1 MSAFCFPRIDAVPL
15 MRYSTFLIHRTLFS
29 VLVLL
34 GLSLLIFMI
43 ARVIPGD
50 PARIALGP
58 LASRTQIEALR
69 AEMHL
74 DEPLYRQYAYYLGGL
89 LRGDFGPSL
98 YTHRPVGLDLRDLL
112 PATLELVLYAGLIMV
127 AVGVPLGI
135 LAAYHRDT
143 WVDDAVRLVSLAG
156 VTTPAFVWAIML
168 MLIFAYALGVLPVAG
183 RLSPGVLPPPAVT
196 GMITIDAPLG
206 RNPAAYL
213 DFLRHLLLPATS
225 LALAGIA
232 QAARLTRA
240 SMVDVAG
247 RPFIEAA
254 RAFGISEV
262 RIAMKYM
269 LKPSLIPTVTILGL
283 DFAALLGNAFLV
295 EAVFNWPGIAR
306 YGVEVI
312 LRKDLNAIVAVVM
325 VVGLFF
331 VAINFLI
338 DILVGYLDPRIRLR
352 QLEESA

>member
-1 MSAFCFPRIDAVPL
+1 ML
-15 MRYSTFLIHRTLFS
+15 LS

-34 GLSLLIFMI
+34 GLSLLIFVI

-58 LASRTQIEALR
+58 LASRAQIAALR
-69 AEMHL
+69 AQMDL
-74 DEPLYRQYAYYLGGL
+74 DEPLPVQYAHYIRGL
-89 LRGDFGPSL
+89 VRGDFGESL
-98 YTHRPVGLDLRDLL
+98 YTHRPVTTDLHDLF
-112 PATLELVLYAGLIMV
+112 PATLELVLYAGLLMV

-135 LAAYHRDT
+135 LAASYRDT
-143 WVDDAVRLVSLAG
+143 WVDTLVRLISLGG
-156 VTTPAFVWAIML
+156 VVTPAFVWAIVL
-168 MLIFAYALGVLPVAG
+168 MLIFAYVLGVLPVAG
-183 RLSPGVLPPPAVT
+183 RISAGAVPPPSVT
-196 GMITIDAPLG
+196 GLVTIDALVD

-213 DFLRHLLLPATS
+213 DFLRHLLLPAVS
-225 LALAGIA
+225 LALAGVA

-254 RAFGISEV
+254 RAFGISNA
-262 RIAMKYM
+262 RIALKYM

-306 YGVEVI
+306 YGVQVI

-325 VVGLFF
+325 IMGLFF
-331 VAINFLI
+331 VIINFLI

-352 QLEESA
+352 QVDEAA

>member
-1 MSAFCFPRIDAVPL
+1 
-15 MRYSTFLIHRTLFS
+15 MRYSTYLIHRIVFS

-34 GLSLLIFMI
+34 GLSALIFVI

-58 LASRTQIEALR
+58 LASRSQIQALR

-74 DEPLYRQYAYYLGGL
+74 DEPLHVQYAYYLAGL
-89 LRGDFGPSL
+89 LRGDFGSSL
-98 YTHRPVGLDLRDLL
+98 YTHRPVATDLRDLF
-112 PATLELVLYAGLIMV
+112 PATLELVCYAGLIMV
-127 AVGVPLGI
+127 AVGIPLGI
-135 LAAYHRDT
+135 LAASYRDT
-143 WVDDAVRLVSLAG
+143 WVDSTVRVVSLAG
-156 VTTPAFVWAIML
+156 VVTPAFVWAIVL

-183 RLSPGVLPPPAVT
+183 RLSVGVSAPPAVT
-196 GMITIDAPLG
+196 GALTLDAAVD
-206 RNPAAYL
+206 RNLPAYL
-213 DFLRHLLLPATS
+213 DFLRHLLLPAVS
-225 LALAGIA
+225 LALAGVA

-254 RAFGISEV
+254 RAFGISEA
-262 RIAMKYM
+262 RIALKYM
-269 LKPSLIPTVTILGL
+269 LKPSMIPTVTILGL

-325 VVGLFF
+325 IMGLFF
-331 VAINFLI
+331 VVINFLI

-352 QLEESA
+352 QMEEAA